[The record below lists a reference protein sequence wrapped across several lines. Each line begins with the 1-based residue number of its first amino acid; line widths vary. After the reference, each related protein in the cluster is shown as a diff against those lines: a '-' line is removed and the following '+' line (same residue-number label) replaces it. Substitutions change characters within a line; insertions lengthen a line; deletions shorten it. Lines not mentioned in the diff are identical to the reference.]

1 LPLLSAAL
9 TIPFVASQSTFSIVS
24 GQYISRTKRYEEIIW
39 IGYALWDLGSGL
51 VLLFNK
57 TTPRWVLVVC
67 LMVEG
72 AGVGF
77 VFQPTLVAAQAHST
91 KRDRAVVISVR
102 NVLRSLGGAVGLALS
117 SLVFS
122 NLLKKNLNSITTPLP
137 ANYKGDILASILSVP
152 NISILTNTQK
162 EEVLGAYMA
171 GSRGVFIMWLPIM
184 GVCLLLCLLIK
195 DKGLQRPEEKPQVV
209 EVSNSGESDL
219 EMGAQEAPRKSG
231 IAD

>member
-1 LPLLSAAL
+1 
-9 TIPFVASQSTFSIVS
+9 
-24 GQYISRTKRYEEIIW
+24 
-39 IGYALWDLGSGL
+39 
-51 VLLFNK
+51 
-57 TTPRWVLVVC
+57 
-67 LMVEG
+67 
-72 AGVGF
+72 
-77 VFQPTLVAAQAHST
+77 
-91 KRDRAVVISVR
+91 
-102 NVLRSLGGAVGLALS
+102 
-117 SLVFS
+117 
-122 NLLKKNLNSITTPLP
+122 
-137 ANYKGDILASILSVP
+137 LSVP
-152 NISILTNTQK
+152 NISTLTNTQK